1 MNIFTTEELEEL
13 IMGGKVTKKVKF
25 AAGKI
30 KAEITFVSDR
40 ERDEINEKN
49 MKKIK
54 EMPEE
59 KIKGKNINT
68 LLDRMFTDETIK
80 VSREFENDKFI
91 PIILS
96 EMNSSMA
103 DAIINKKNSMATE
116 IWNFMLEEAPEETLK
131 K

>member
-1 MNIFTTEELEEL
+1 MKFFTTEELEEL
-13 IMGGKVTKKVKF
+13 IVGGKITKKVEF

-30 KAEITFVSDR
+30 KAEIIFVSDR

-49 MKKIK
+49 MKIIK

-80 VSREFENDKFI
+80 VHRVFEDGKVEFL
-91 PIILS
+91 ILS

-116 IWNFMLEEAPEETLK
+116 IWNFMLEEAPEATLK